1 MVPNSHLATAL
12 NFGWQCHSKL
22 WTQPCRP
29 VLRILA
35 DWRRFC
41 TRVLEEGDW
50 FQCFPFLGIS
60 LQSEVTKTLDA
71 TLPAI
76 LNILGEVLYIRFWKF
91 AIQFFKIR
99 TKKVNHDAV
108 RWLKKTKSGILEC
121 CRSKSNLHSHFS
133 WNVSRIAAV
142 SLNAP
147 SSWEYKT
154 TAGLFLSELRLSFK
168 ALWWFLSEIRPSTG
182 RDWVRF
188 ELGGLSKIC
197 YKPATIRA
205 LLMSNPGP
213 WLTKWFHSLQ
223 SLER

>member
-1 MVPNSHLATAL
+1 MSFQVADTAL
-12 NFGWQCHSKL
+12 QASFEDIDRLEKILHKSSGGRWL
-22 WTQPCRP
+22 IP
-29 VLRILA
+29 VLPIFRY
-35 DWRRFC
+35 F
-41 TRVLEEGDW
+41 
-50 FQCFPFLGIS
+50 S
-60 LQSEVTKTLDA
+60 LIWNKKKTLDA

-99 TKKVNHDAV
+99 TKEVNHDAV

-121 CRSKSNLHSHFS
+121 CRSKSILHSHFS

>member
-1 MVPNSHLATAL
+1 MTTRAPA
-12 NFGWQCHSKL
+12 
-22 WTQPCRP
+22 
-29 VLRILA
+29 VL
-35 DWRRFC
+35 
-41 TRVLEEGDW
+41 
-50 FQCFPFLGIS
+50 
-60 LQSEVTKTLDA
+60 KTLDA
-71 TLPAI
+71 TLSAI

-91 AIQFFKIR
+91 AFQFFKIR
-99 TKKVNHDAV
+99 TNKVNHDAV

-121 CRSKSNLHSHFS
+121 CCSKSILHFHFS

-205 LLMSNPGP
+205 LLMSNPDP